1 MIKVK
6 ESTMVQPA
14 EATPRKVLWNSD
26 LDLLVGNYHTPSVYF
41 YNPNGASNFF
51 HSNILKEALSKTLV
65 LFYPMAARLRHGHDH
80 RVEIYCNG
88 QGVLFVEA
96 HATVAMDHFTQ
107 NLHHRNLI
115 PTVDYSAGIE
125 TYPIV
130 ITYFKCGGVSLGVG
144 LQHHVVDG
152 ASGIHFINA
161 WSDVARGFG
170 ISVPPFI
177 DKTLLRARDPPQPA
191 FPHHEY
197 QLSPPTT
204 TSTATTTTTTVVA
217 SILKLTRHQLNTLKG
232 KWKEGGNSIKYS
244 TYEML
249 AAHIWI
255 SVCKARCLGDE
266 QETRLYIPIDGRWRL
281 QPPLTPGYFGNVIF
295 STIPVAVVEELVSKP
310 TWYAADK
317 YHKAIMR
324 MDNEYLRSA
333 VDYLELQP
341 DLNGLVR
348 GAHTFACPNVGI
360 NSWVKFRIYDADFG
374 WGRPIFMRP
383 GWIIHEGL
391 SIITPTS
398 TNDGSL
404 YLTIALPPHHMN
416 LFQLFFFD
424 I

>member
-1 MIKVK
+1 
-6 ESTMVQPA
+6 MVQPA
-14 EATPRKVLWNSD
+14 EATQRKVLWNSD
-26 LDLLVGNYHTPSVYF
+26 LDLL
-41 YNPNGASNFF
+41 
-51 HSNILKEALSKTLV
+51 
-65 LFYPMAARLRHGHDH
+65 
-80 RVEIYCNG
+80 
-88 QGVLFVEA
+88 
-96 HATVAMDHFTQ
+96 
-107 NLHHRNLI
+107 
-115 PTVDYSAGIE
+115 
-125 TYPIV
+125 

-144 LQHHVVDG
+144 LQHHVADG
-152 ASGIHFINA
+152 ASGIQFINA
-161 WSDVARGFG
+161 WSDVARGLD

-177 DKTLLRARDPPQPA
+177 DKTLLRARDPPQPV

-197 QLSPPTT
+197 QLSPP
-204 TSTATTTTTTVVA
+204 AAATTTTTVVA
-217 SILKLTRHQLNTLKG
+217 SILKLTRHQLDTLKD

-255 SVCKARCLGDE
+255 SVCKARGLGAE
-266 QETRLYIPIDGRWRL
+266 QETRLYIPIDGRGRL
-281 QPPLTPGYFGNVIF
+281 QPPLPPGYFGNVIF
-295 STIPVAVVEELVSKP
+295 STIPVAVVGELVSKP

-317 YHKAIMR
+317 IHKAIMR

-360 NSWVKFRIYDADFG
+360 NSWVKFPIYDADFG

-391 SIITPTS
+391 SIIIPTS

-416 LFQLFFFD
+416 LFQQFFFD